1 MLPELV
7 ARCRALPEESPP
19 LLILVDR
26 RDPMVV
32 RFREECLRV
41 LVTQEL
47 DRLRNLR
54 QTADRER
61 FVLGRGLVRL
71 LLGGWLDRSAR
82 EVLIQAGSFGKPF
95 CSDGPEFNVSHS
107 GDLILIGLHPFRP
120 VGVDVEQIRLRLEWQ
135 SIVRRLWPD
144 EVIEELARVP
154 ECDQYGA
161 FTQYWCQFEAINK
174 ACGRGLFAGTPSD
187 PRCKD
192 RFVWQIHLSQP
203 DYRAAAALVASNAR
217 GQA

>member
-71 LLGGWLDRSAR
+71 LLGGWLA
-82 EVLIQAGSFGKPF
+82 L
-95 CSDGPEFNVSHS
+95 
-107 GDLILIGLHPFRP
+107 
-120 VGVDVEQIRLRLEWQ
+120 LESLSVQ
-135 SIVRRLWPD
+135 MGRNLM
-144 EVIEELARVP
+144 LAIP
-154 ECDQYGA
+154 A
-161 FTQYWCQFEAINK
+161 T
-174 ACGRGLFAGTPSD
+174 
-187 PRCKD
+187 
-192 RFVWQIHLSQP
+192 
-203 DYRAAAALVASNAR
+203 
-217 GQA
+217 